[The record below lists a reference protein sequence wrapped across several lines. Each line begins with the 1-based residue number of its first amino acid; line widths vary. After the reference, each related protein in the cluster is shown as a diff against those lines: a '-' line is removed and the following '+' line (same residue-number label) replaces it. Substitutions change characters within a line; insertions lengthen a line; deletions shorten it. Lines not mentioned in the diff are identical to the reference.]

1 MVYLKQTKNIN
12 MIKSPINYTGNK
24 FSILNQLLPLFP
36 NNINTFIDL
45 FAGSCTVSVN
55 ASANNFLINDNITEL
70 IDLYGVILSTPTDIL
85 LEKINSR
92 IDELS
97 LSKTNEDGYLQLRR
111 EYNSIKNPLDLFIL
125 SAYSFNHTI
134 RFNNKKEFN
143 SPFGRERS
151 QYNKNIERNL
161 ILFSEQLKE
170 MNPSLCSLDY
180 SKLDISSLSKFDFV
194 YCDPPYLIT
203 TATYNDGKRG
213 FKGWN
218 QDEER
223 KLLGLLDNLNENNIK
238 FGLSNVLSHNGV
250 ENTIINN
257 WLREN
262 NFNVHQIEKNYRN
275 SSYNKKHRGIS
286 IEVLITNY

>member
-1 MVYLKQTKNIN
+1 MVYSRQIKNIN

-24 FSILNQLLPLFP
+24 FSIINQLLPIFP

-85 LEKINSR
+85 LETVGSR

-97 LSKTNEDGYLQLRR
+97 LSKTNEEGYLQLRR
-111 EYNSIKNPLDLFIL
+111 EYNSIRNPLDLFIL

-134 RFNNKKEFN
+134 RFNNNKEFN

-151 QYNKNIERNL
+151 QYNKNTERNL

-170 MNPSLCSLDY
+170 MKPSLCSFDY
-180 SKLDISSLSKFDFV
+180 SRLDISSLSKFDFV

-223 KLLGLLDNLNENNIK
+223 KLLGLLDDLNENNIK

-257 WLREN
+257 WLLEN

>member
-24 FSILNQLLPLFP
+24 FSIINQLLPLFP

>member
-1 MVYLKQTKNIN
+1 

-24 FSILNQLLPLFP
+24 FSIINQLLPLFP

>member
-1 MVYLKQTKNIN
+1 

-24 FSILNQLLPLFP
+24 FSIISQLLPLFP

-111 EYNSIKNPLDLFIL
+111 EYNSIRNPLDLFIL

-134 RFNNKKEFN
+134 RFNNNKEFN

-161 ILFSEQLKE
+161 ILFSEQFKE
-170 MNPSLCSLDY
+170 INPSLCSLDY

>member
-1 MVYLKQTKNIN
+1 

-24 FSILNQLLPLFP
+24 FSIINQLLPLFP

-70 IDLYGVILSTPTDIL
+70 IDLYCVILSTPTDIL
-85 LEKINSR
+85 LETVGSR

-97 LSKTNEDGYLQLRR
+97 LSKTNEEGYLQLRR
-111 EYNSIKNPLDLFIL
+111 EYNSIRNPLDLFIL

-134 RFNNKKEFN
+134 RFNNNKEFN

>member
-24 FSILNQLLPLFP
+24 FSIINQLLPLFP

-111 EYNSIKNPLDLFIL
+111 EYNSIRNPLDLFIL

-134 RFNNKKEFN
+134 RFNNNKEFN

>member
-1 MVYLKQTKNIN
+1 

-24 FSILNQLLPLFP
+24 FSIINQLLPLFP

-111 EYNSIKNPLDLFIL
+111 EYNSIRNPLDLFIL

-134 RFNNKKEFN
+134 RFNNNKEFN